1 MANVIMLAILG
12 VLVVGAVITK
22 IQNNAIDARLRK
34 NKGELSHQRAELSRL
49 IHQAW

>member
-22 IQNNAIDARLRK
+22 FQNNAIDARLKIRV
-34 NKGELSHQRAELSRL
+34 S
-49 IHQAW
+49 